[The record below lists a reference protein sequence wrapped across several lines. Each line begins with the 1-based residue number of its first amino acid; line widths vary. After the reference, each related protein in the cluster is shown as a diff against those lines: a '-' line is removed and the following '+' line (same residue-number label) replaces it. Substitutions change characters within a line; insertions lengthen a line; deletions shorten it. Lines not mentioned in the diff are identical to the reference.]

1 MATIYMRSLPL
12 IIIFLV
18 PVFFFSTVLS
28 AHAAVVSAR
37 VYQENGTTTFIEIK
51 LSKPAPATLIVE
63 MRMPQGSRIIETS
76 PKFSKQ
82 NKKNHS
88 VKWLVKNVKTGAS
101 TIKIVTQADL
111 DLGSSHVL
119 IRYRDS
125 DDGKLREVEAQK

>member
-1 MATIYMRSLPL
+1 
-12 IIIFLV
+12 
-18 PVFFFSTVLS
+18 
-28 AHAAVVSAR
+28 
-37 VYQENGTTTFIEIK
+37 
-51 LSKPAPATLIVE
+51 
-63 MRMPQGSRIIETS
+63 MPQGSRIIETS